1 MDWYDGAERHEAV
14 IYRPAKEKTRLSMVR
29 AAIQQ
34 RRWQSKVQPW
44 HGHVTSSPT
53 HHQIRETVL
62 READPQPE
70 DRVVDLGAG
79 TGFLSL
85 ALAPHVAK
93 VLCIDVAQPM
103 LDELWSQA
111 AKQGQDN
118 VEPVCADLAYL
129 DLPAG
134 SVDLVVSNFAL
145 HHLTDA
151 DKKAL
156 VQRARRWLRPGGR
169 IVIADT
175 MFGRGRTKQDRVI
188 IWSQI
193 RRRAAKGPSGVWR
206 VIKNGV
212 RFGIFHRGSELP
224 APPRFWAGAL
234 QQAGFCEVRYEDFS
248 EAAGLVVAR
257 VPASST

>member
-1 MDWYDGAERHEAV
+1 MLCAAERGQDISHCGA
-14 IYRPAKEKTRLSMVR
+14 RMRAKLSMVR

-34 RRWQSKVQPW
+34 RRWQNKVQPW

-53 HHQIRETVL
+53 HYQIRETVL
-62 READPQPE
+62 READPKPG

-85 ALAPHVAK
+85 PIAPHVTK
-93 VLCIDVAQPM
+93 VLCVDIAQPM

-111 AKQGQDN
+111 AEQGQDN
-118 VEPVCADLAYL
+118 VEPVCADPVYL
-129 DLPAG
+129 DLPAKT
-134 SVDLVVSNFAL
+134 VDLVVSNFAL

-175 MFGRGRTKQDRVI
+175 MFGRGRTKQDRAI

-193 RRRAAKGPSGVWR
+193 RRRAAKGLGGLWR
-206 VIKNGV
+206 IIKNGV
-212 RFGIFHRGSELP
+212 RFGILHRGRELP
-224 APPRFWAGAL
+224 APPRFWVRAL
-234 QQAGFCEVRYEDFS
+234 QHVGFCEVRYEDFP

-257 VPASST
+257 VPGPSA

>member
-1 MDWYDGAERHEAV
+1 MSAIVVKYENEG
-14 IYRPAKEKTRLSMVR
+14 LSMVR

-34 RRWQSKVQPW
+34 RRWQNKVQAW

-62 READPQPE
+62 READPQPG

-85 ALAPHVAK
+85 PLAPHVAK
-93 VLCIDVAQPM
+93 VLCIDIAQPM

-111 AKQGQDN
+111 AEQGQDN
-118 VEPVCADLAYL
+118 VEPVCADLGYL
-129 DLPAG
+129 DLPTG
-134 SVDLVVSNFAL
+134 SVDLVVSSFAL

-156 VQRARRWLRPGGR
+156 VQRTRRWLRPGGR

-175 MFGRGRTKQDRVI
+175 MFGRGRTKQDRAI

-193 RRRAAKGPSGVWR
+193 RRRAAKGPNGVWR
-206 VIKNGV
+206 IIKNGV
-212 RFGIFHRGSELP
+212 RFGIFHRGRELP
-224 APPRFWAGAL
+224 APPQFWVRAL
-234 QQAGFCEVRYEDFS
+234 QQAGFGEVRYEDFP

-257 VPASST
+257 VPGSSA